1 MKSFLSAVLFILIG
15 VSSIK
20 AQIKITEVIKEVK
33 PIELNTT
40 IAYDLLDVEVF
51 EQSNYSGKSGRFRM
65 EKGKLMPPFKPMKN
79 VSFKLPA
86 GKIVYFKFCTLEFPY
101 ENAYTSSQGKIDLS
115 GVCGIRSD
123 NIATLPIQL
132 NGLSTIIHNND
143 CRRVFGS
150 VRIKVFETAPDGESQ
165 AFMRYTASTS
175 FPGPDVYTFQPFA
188 QASANGR
195 IPYRN
200 LVHDANPSVPSI
212 STIVGSSSGGEATG
226 NFKIGASALTQGR
239 VWVMVT
245 STIGSAHKTCDLC
258 DDFSSNVKMEAP
270 ITESFPLNK
279 LYGGSK
285 IVDAGHNKI
294 VLGPY
299 RAKGNRDGWA
309 ATASGGIFIDFRVHL
324 TVAGL

>member
-1 MKSFLSAVLFILIG
+1 MKSFLSAVLLILIG
-15 VSSIK
+15 VSSIN

-65 EKGKLMPPFKPMKN
+65 ENGKLIPPFKPMKN

-101 ENAYTSSQGKIDLS
+101 ENAYASSQGKIDLS

-123 NIATLPIQL
+123 NVTTLPIQF
-132 NGLSTIIHNND
+132 NGLSTVIHNND

-150 VRIKVFETAPDGESQ
+150 VRIKIFETAPDGTSQ
-165 AFMRYTASTS
+165 SFMRYTSSTS
-175 FPGPDVYTFQPFA
+175 FPGPDAFTFQPFA
-188 QASANGR
+188 NPNSSTAL
-195 IPYRN
+195 PYRN
-200 LVHDANPSVPSI
+200 LLFDENRGVPSI
-212 STIVGSSSGGEATG
+212 TTIVNSINGGIATG
-226 NFKIGASALTQGR
+226 GFKVGASALAQGR
-239 VWVMVT
+239 VWVVVM
-245 STIGSAHKTCDLC
+245 SNIGSAHKTCDLC
-258 DDFSSNVKMEAP
+258 DDFSSNVKMAAP
-270 ITESFPLNK
+270 ITESFPINK
-279 LYGGSK
+279 LYAGSK
-285 IVDAGHNKI
+285 IVDATHNKI

-299 RAKGNRDGWA
+299 QARGSRDGSA
-309 ATASGGIFIDFRVHL
+309 ITASAGTFIDFRVHI